1 MWASR
6 QAAIALG
13 LFSASAM
20 GDATPAAAHH
30 SFALFDMTK
39 SVMLEGTVKRFE
51 WTNPHSW
58 IFLNVVDPQN
68 VSDEWSIELPAAG
81 ALAREGWN
89 ATYLKA
95 GDRIVVRINPL
106 KDGKKGGS
114 LESFTPGT
122 PRSGRSR

>member
-1 MWASR
+1 MWTLR

-13 LFSASAM
+13 FIGAGAI
-20 GDATPAAAHH
+20 GGAPPAAAHH

-58 IFLNVVDPQN
+58 IYLNVTGPQN
-68 VSDEWSIELPAAG
+68 VSDEWTIELPAAG

-122 PRSGRSR
+122 PRSR